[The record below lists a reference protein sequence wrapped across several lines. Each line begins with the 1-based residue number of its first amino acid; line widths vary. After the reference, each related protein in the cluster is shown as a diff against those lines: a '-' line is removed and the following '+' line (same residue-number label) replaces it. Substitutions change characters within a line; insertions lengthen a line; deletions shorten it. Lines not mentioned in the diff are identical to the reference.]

1 MERKE
6 ALIGIMENHH
16 AAGMYFSSDFKR
28 LSPSYG
34 IDNPVMEFRGCSASV
49 EDIVKILEKESE
61 FSIENLINAF
71 KVAVIP
77 SVVLKTHRAEF
88 ENACDDL
95 YYGYGY
101 EFWHKQHS
109 HLSDEDAK
117 IVWNAAFNKMA
128 NV

>member
-1 MERKE
+1 MERKK
-6 ALIGIMENHH
+6 ALLGILENHH
-16 AAGMYFSSDFKR
+16 AVGMYFSSDFKR

-49 EDIVKILEKESE
+49 DEIADLLEKEPE
-61 FSIENLINAF
+61 FSVEKFIDAF
-71 KVAVIP
+71 KVAVRP
-77 SVVLKTHRAEF
+77 SFVLREHRAEF

-101 EFWHKQHS
+101 DFWHKQHN

-117 IVWNAAFNKMA
+117 IIWNAAFNKMA
-128 NV
+128 NS